1 MTLGERVKHYR
12 EALGLSQAELARRA
26 GFTSRSAINKIESG
40 HSQVSISRIKPL
52 AQALG
57 VHEQRLLYDD
67 EDLRK
72 RIDPTML
79 EFFDDD
85 LNALL
90 NAADS
95 MSVSPEMLGR
105 MNDMKIPKNLIPIQ
119 KLNKHAVPVIG
130 EVAAG
135 QPILAEE
142 THDMYVDGPEKADY
156 ALRVAGDSMK
166 PTFLDGDLVYIKATP
181 EVPNGTIAVVL
192 IDDSATLKHV
202 YRAEKTLT
210 LISDNPKYTPMV
222 IDLTEHEYVRILG
235 VVVGFTRMFHK

>member
-1 MTLGERVKHYR
+1 MTLGERVRRYR

-40 HSQVSISRIKPL
+40 HSQVSITRIKPL

-105 MNDMKIPKNLIPIQ
+105 MNDMKTPKNLIPIQ

-142 THDMYVDGPEKADY
+142 THDLYVDGPEKADY
-156 ALRVAGDSMK
+156 ALRVSGDSMK
-166 PTFLDGDLVYIKATP
+166 PTFLDGDLVYIRATP

-210 LISDNPKYTPMV
+210 LISDNPKYTPMI
-222 IDLTEHEYVRILG
+222 IDLTEHEYVRVLG